1 MDTTKLWIDLIVEL
15 QSLAQAGRVLLRGIA
30 FCSIRRVGQEK
41 GEMRH
46 AKKRHCKTN
55 DCPGR
60 VPQVRRE
67 GAQKKAFPVGEGR
80 YLEKAY
86 GF

>member
-1 MDTTKLWIDLIVEL
+1 M
-15 QSLAQAGRVLLRGIA
+15 Q
-30 FCSIRRVGQEK
+30 
-41 GEMRH
+41 H
-46 AKKRHCKTN
+46 AKKRRCKTN

-67 GAQKKAFPVGEGR
+67 GGQKKAFPVGEGR

>member
-1 MDTTKLWIDLIVEL
+1 MGL
-15 QSLAQAGRVLLRGIA
+15 LAS
-30 FCSIRRVGQEK
+30 CSIVKKGQEK
-41 GEMRH
+41 RQDKGEMQH
-46 AKKRHCKTN
+46 AKKRRCKTN